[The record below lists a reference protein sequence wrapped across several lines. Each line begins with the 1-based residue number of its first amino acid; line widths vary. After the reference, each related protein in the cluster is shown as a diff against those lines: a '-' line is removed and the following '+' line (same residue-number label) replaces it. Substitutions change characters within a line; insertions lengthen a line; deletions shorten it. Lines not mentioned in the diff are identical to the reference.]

1 MDWMPVAPEN
11 SATPVAGPRFTA
23 LSVPKAADVLAADI
37 RERILAG
44 ELAEGSALPPER
56 ELVERTGLSRA
67 TVREAL
73 RILQVEKLLRIRP
86 GRGGGAFVHRP
97 NHESLA
103 GAVELVI
110 RGQRI
115 RLDAL
120 HETRE
125 AVEPACAALAA
136 ARRTEDDLSQLDSAH
151 QELVG
156 AGDAGDVPRFLR
168 GNVRWHTVV
177 ARASGNELLIGFMS
191 ALASSIYSATDI
203 EHFLDDDI
211 RQVTVRAHARVTK
224 AIRERDEAGAKR
236 RMERHVCAFARAA
249 ARVDRRERLDLDGL
263 DS

>member
-1 MDWMPVAPEN
+1 MVSEDSAAP
-11 SATPVAGPRFTA
+11 AAGLRFTA
-23 LSVPKAADVLAADI
+23 LTVPKAADVLAGDL
-37 RERILAG
+37 RERILSG
-44 ELAEGSALPPER
+44 GLAEGTALPPER
-56 ELVERTGLSRA
+56 HLAEQTGLSRA

-97 NHESLA
+97 DRESLA
-103 GAVELVI
+103 STVQLVI

-136 ARRTEDDLSQLDSAH
+136 VRRNKDDLAQLDAAH
-151 QELVG
+151 EELVDSG
-156 AGDAGDVPRFLR
+156 AAGDVPRFLR
-168 GNVRWHTVV
+168 ANIRWHTVV

-191 ALASSIYSATDI
+191 ALSRSIYSATDI

-211 RQVTVRAHARVTK
+211 RQVTAQAHARVAQ
-224 AIRERDEAGAKR
+224 AIREQDEAGAKR

-249 ARVDRRERLDLDGL
+249 ARVDHRERLELTDEEGE
-263 DS
+263 